1 MVKNKGCH
9 LSSGSQKYVQP
20 QTVLPASVLPSDP
33 LSTSQL
39 KRSSENTIPPA
50 PPPPSSEPQWL
61 PFAHTHYGGPSCQ
74 RPLQTSLSP
83 LPLTLGKLRDT
94 EHFDSHE
101 LYMWLSEFKLIK
113 NELHYREFPGSLVVR
128 TLCCHCHGLGSIPG
142 WGTKIPQ
149 ATWHSASPPPP
160 IQKKKKNLKKVN
172 YIIVKNSAPWSL
184 SHFKCYCG

>member
-1 MVKNKGCH
+1 MARPF
-9 LSSGSQKYVQP
+9 SQKIALIHHGGPGSGPVLSRSRQGP
-20 QTVLPASVLPSDP
+20 QLACPRGPPTAVCGLDVEGRWAQLLPAPSY
-33 LSTSQL
+33 
-39 KRSSENTIPPA
+39 PA
-50 PPPPSSEPQWL
+50 PPPPRSAPQWL

-149 ATWHSASPPPP
+149 ATWHSASPPHP
-160 IQKKKKNLKKVN
+160 IQKKKKKLEK
-172 YIIVKNSAPWSL
+172 S
-184 SHFKCYCG
+184 